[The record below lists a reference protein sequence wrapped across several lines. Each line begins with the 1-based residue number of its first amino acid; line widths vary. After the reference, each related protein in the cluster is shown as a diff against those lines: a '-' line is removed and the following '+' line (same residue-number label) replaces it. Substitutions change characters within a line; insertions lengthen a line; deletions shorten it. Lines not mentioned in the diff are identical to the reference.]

1 MFKKFPK
8 EFENNFPAK
17 LESLK
22 EILTFIADVCKRTP
36 LSAREAKSL
45 QLVTEEICTNI
56 IRHAYLF
63 SPGNLTIKASIFSDN
78 LWLTILDQG
87 KPFDP
92 TKLPEQSL
100 EKQDETQR
108 KGGLGRQ

>member
-22 EILTFIADVCKRTP
+22 EILTFIADICKRTP
-36 LSAREAKSL
+36 FSSREIKGL

-56 IRHAYLF
+56 IRHSYLF
-63 SPGNLTIKASIFSDN
+63 SQGNITLKASISAHY
-78 LWLTILDQG
+78 LALKIIDQG

-100 EKQDETQR
+100 EKQVETQR
-108 KGGLGRQ
+108 KGGLGL